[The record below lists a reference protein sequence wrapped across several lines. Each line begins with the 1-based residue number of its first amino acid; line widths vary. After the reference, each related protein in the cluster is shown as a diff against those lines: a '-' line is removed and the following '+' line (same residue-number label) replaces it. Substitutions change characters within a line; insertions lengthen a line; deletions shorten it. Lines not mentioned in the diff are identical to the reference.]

1 MGSCFVEYQTNEGV
15 KLYRKCGVAS
25 EGGGGGGRSAKWE
38 FLHLATDLIGYGRGI
53 ERMTIRAL
61 APGQS
66 ESCPAKFAWGEKT

>member
-25 EGGGGGGRSAKWE
+25 EGGGGGRSAIWE
-38 FLHLATDLIGYGRGI
+38 FLHLATEFIGYGRGI